1 MEIYVFVGSAVR
13 TFNVYADDT
22 NSELYD
28 KAYCAVL
35 DEMRDDDVFRA
46 EMFSYDFMPTSSRE
60 RFTTDLNRYT
70 RDLTYAFE
78 RDDFKAMGMLL
89 ARNVEQY
96 VSEIY
101 GQLKAA
107 RQEM

>member
-1 MEIYVFVGSAVR
+1 MDVFVFVGGGMR

-35 DEMRDDDVFRA
+35 DEMRDDATFRA
-46 EMFSYDFMPTSSRE
+46 ELFSYDFMPTTSQE

-70 RDLTYAFE
+70 RDLTDAFE

-89 ARNVEQY
+89 ARNVEEY
-96 VSEIY
+96 ISEIY